1 MHSCIAALSQSIPT
15 VGIAYSKKFQGV
27 FESIG
32 VEDCVA
38 DAFRCSKEDVLS
50 TVSAAFEKREQ
61 MRKHLDEI
69 MSGIKANILNMFEA
83 ANTV

>member
-1 MHSCIAALSQSIPT
+1 MHACIAALSQSIPA

-32 VEDCVA
+32 LGNCVA
-38 DAFRCSKEDVLS
+38 DAFQCSKDELLS
-50 TVSAAFEKREQ
+50 TVTTVFENREQ

-69 MSGIKANILNMFEA
+69 MPGVKTNI
-83 ANTV
+83 